1 MTAAEEQELREECNA
16 LAQAEQSPWE
26 PRCVARAF
34 MSVTPGALVLT
45 MQQWIDLEAVKSPLL
60 LGRWPEND
68 DAGIAQRSA
77 AVDAFGLGQL
87 VLEWEEADELWQ
99 AMLDAVQ
106 EAFAM
111 NIKMRAP
118 GASGLGAATGFG
130 LALPILACLLS
141 ELHMSR
147 LDALATPVC
156 QAFGLIAGHR
166 SNQGWTALDATYAQ
180 RDSDLVVNPH
190 TEEEAI

>member
-1 MTAAEEQELREECNA
+1 MTEAEEQELREECNA

-34 MSVTPGALVLT
+34 MSPAPGALVLT
-45 MQQWIDLEAVKSPLL
+45 MQRWIDLEAVKSPLL
-60 LGRWPEND
+60 LGRLPDGD
-68 DAGIAQRSA
+68 DLVAQMSA
-77 AVDAFGLGQL
+77 AVHAFDLGAMEVTPAEL
-87 VLEWEEADELWQ
+87 LELAE
-99 AMLDAVQ
+99 AMLDAVR

-118 GASGLGAATGFG
+118 GASGLGAASGFG

-141 ELHMSR
+141 ELHLSR

-180 RDSDLVVNPH
+180 RDSGLVINQH
-190 TEEEAI
+190 TEEEAS

>member
-1 MTAAEEQELREECNA
+1 MTDAEEQELRAECNA

-34 MSVTPGALVLT
+34 MSPAPGALGLS
-45 MQQWIDLEAVKSPLL
+45 MQRWIDLEAVKSPLL
-60 LGRWPEND
+60 LGRWPEGE
-68 DAGIAQRSA
+68 AALAQRSA
-77 AVDAFGLGQL
+77 AVDVFELGAL

-99 AMLDAVQ
+99 AMLDAVR
-106 EAFAM
+106 EAFAL

-118 GASGLGAATGFG
+118 GASGLGAAAGFG
-130 LALPILACLLS
+130 LALPILSCLLS

-147 LDALATPVC
+147 LDALATPVA

-166 SNQGWTALDATYAQ
+166 SNQGWSALDATYTQ
-180 RDSDLVVNPH
+180 RDSGLVVTPRA
-190 TEEEAI
+190 EKEAI